1 MVNQNMQLAEL
12 KITLNAVKGEIDF
25 VENLINQVDT
35 KIMRLYTKAKKKD
48 KEMEVIEDKIQ
59 IWRTFNDDL
68 THRYFF
74 FLKK

>member
-35 KIMRLYTKAKKKD
+35 KIVRLYTKAKKKD

-59 IWRTFNDDL
+59 IWTFNDDL

-74 FLKK
+74 FF